1 MATDRLEERSR
12 FQTFTDIYR
21 SRTMLVLLFLGIA
34 GGLPNVLVTS
44 VAQAWTSS
52 VGWSVT
58 AIAALTFCT
67 LPYALKFLW
76 APIVDGVSLPI
87 LGRLGRRRGWLILSQ
102 ILSLAALIAMS
113 VWGPVATDPPSGVAW
128 SQSEID
134 AALFHNRI
142 FFGLL
147 CVTAFFSAT
156 QDIVADAFRADSLSP
171 KELGAGASTFVTGY
185 RIAFMVF
192 GAGVLLAANAI
203 SWRIASVAASTAML
217 LGLAATLV
225 AREPQL
231 IGVVRP
237 GLADSVV
244 QPIAIF
250 WKVWRWR
257 IVALALFVLL
267 FKLPDQLTNSI
278 TTPLLM
284 KGLAYSAESIGWV
297 RQSFGF
303 AMTIVGAGV
312 GGWMVARMGVVRC
325 LWIFGFAHSISIS
338 GFLILALVFGAS
350 IHSTLASSPPV
361 WPLMFAI
368 AVENIVM
375 GMVTSGFVA
384 FLMVICDHRYT
395 ATQYALLTAIMAAG
409 NSFAGGMS
417 GALAERF
424 DYPLFLVIAMLS
436 GIPGILLI
444 PFVRSA
450 TLQQPESVFIKH

>member
-12 FQTFTDIYR
+12 FQSFTDLYR

-34 GGLPNVLVTS
+34 GGLPNVMVTS

-58 AIAALTFCT
+58 AIGALTFCT

-102 ILSLAALIAMS
+102 ILSLAALIALS
-113 VWGPVATDPPSGVAW
+113 LWGPVATDPLSAVVW
-128 SQSEID
+128 SPSEID
-134 AALFHNRI
+134 AAAFHNRI

-171 KELGAGASTFVTGY
+171 TELGAGASTFVTGY

-192 GAGVLLAANAI
+192 GAGVLLAADAI
-203 SWRIASVAASTAML
+203 SWRIASTAASIAML

-231 IGVVRP
+231 VGVVRP

-244 QPIAIF
+244 QPIALF
-250 WKVWRWR
+250 WNVWRLR
-257 IVALALFVLL
+257 MIALGLFVLL

-284 KGLAYSAESIGWV
+284 
-297 RQSFGF
+297 
-303 AMTIVGAGV
+303 
-312 GGWMVARMGVVRC
+312 
-325 LWIFGFAHSISIS
+325 
-338 GFLILALVFGAS
+338 
-350 IHSTLASSPPV
+350 
-361 WPLMFAI
+361 
-368 AVENIVM
+368 
-375 GMVTSGFVA
+375 
-384 FLMVICDHRYT
+384 
-395 ATQYALLTAIMAAG
+395 
-409 NSFAGGMS
+409 
-417 GALAERF
+417 
-424 DYPLFLVIAMLS
+424 
-436 GIPGILLI
+436 
-444 PFVRSA
+444 
-450 TLQQPESVFIKH
+450 

>member
-1 MATDRLEERSR
+1 MDRLGNRSR
-12 FQTFTDIYR
+12 FQSFTDLYR

-58 AIAALTFCT
+58 AISALTFCT

-102 ILSLAALIAMS
+102 ILSLAALVALS
-113 VWGPVATDPPSGVAW
+113 LWGPVPIDPPSGVVW
-128 SQSEID
+128 SPSEID
-134 AALFHNRI
+134 AAIFHNRI
-142 FFGLL
+142 FFVFL
-147 CVTAFFSAT
+147 CATAFFSAT

-171 KELGAGASTFVTGY
+171 TELGAGASTFVTGY

-192 GAGVLLAANAI
+192 GAGVLLAADAI
-203 SWRIASVAASTAML
+203 SWRLASTAASMAML

-225 AREPQL
+225 AREPEL
-231 IGVVRP
+231 VGVVRP

-244 QPIAIF
+244 QPLVRF
-250 WKVWRWR
+250 WSVWRIR
-257 IVALALFVLL
+257 IFALALFVLL

-303 AMTIVGAGV
+303 A
-312 GGWMVARMGVVRC
+312 
-325 LWIFGFAHSISIS
+325 HSVSIG
-338 GFLILALVFGAS
+338 GFLILAVAFGATV
-350 IHSTLASSPPV
+350 HATPTTAPPI
-361 WPLMFAI
+361 WALMSAI
-368 AVENIVM
+368 AVENIVI

-384 FLMVICDHRYT
+384 FLMAICDHRYT

-409 NSFAGGMS
+409 SSVAGGMS

-444 PFVRSA
+444 PFVGPPDQAERGSSFA
-450 TLQQPESVFIKH
+450 QG